1 MRLAATTEQGGTA
14 TMQPSRI
21 VVVGSAGDDLSSVL
35 TLLRDA
41 GHQIA
46 HYDPAVPMLALEPR
60 GVAGQLVFDERS
72 PAEEV
77 VVGEFALDQTERVLR
92 FGMRSISL
100 APRQFLVMRALM
112 RAPHRALTREELC
125 DDAGIRSTKS
135 AAGGRSL
142 DMQILHLRKF
152 IESDTT
158 QPRHILTV
166 RQVGYRFVPVAHPAI
181 ALYPVASPSR
191 RRV

>member
-1 MRLAATTEQGGTA
+1 MRLAEIAEQNITSAT
-14 TMQPSRI
+14 QPTRI
-21 VVVGSAGDDLSSVL
+21 VVVGSAGDDLSAVL

-46 HYDPAVPMLALEPR
+46 HYDPSVPILALEPR
-60 GVAGQLVFDERS
+60 GVAGRIVFDEAA
-72 PAEEV
+72 PQVEV

-92 FGMRSISL
+92 FGMRSMAL

-112 RAPHRALTREELC
+112 RSPHRALTREELC
-125 DDAGIRSTKS
+125 NEAGIRSTKS

-166 RQVGYRFVPVAHPAI
+166 RQVGYRFVPVAPPAI
-181 ALYPVASPSR
+181 ALYPR
-191 RRV
+191 RIAQPA

>member
-1 MRLAATTEQGGTA
+1 MRLAEIAEQSINGTT
-14 TMQPSRI
+14 QPTRI
-21 VVVGSAGDDLSSVL
+21 VVVGSAGDDLSAVL

-46 HYDPAVPMLALEPR
+46 HYDPAVPLLAIEPR
-60 GVAGQLVFDERS
+60 AVAGRIIFDELS
-72 PAEEV
+72 PAAEV

-125 DDAGIRSTKS
+125 NEAGIRSTKS
-135 AAGGRSL
+135 AVGGRSL

-166 RQVGYRFVPVAHPAI
+166 RQVGYRFVPVAPPAI
-181 ALYPVASPSR
+181 ALYPR
-191 RRV
+191 RIAQPA

>member
-1 MRLAATTEQGGTA
+1 MRLAELAEQSITS
-14 TMQPSRI
+14 TSQPTRI
-21 VVVGSAGDDLSSVL
+21 VVVGSAGDDLSSIL
-35 TLLRDA
+35 SLLREA

-46 HYDPAVPMLALEPR
+46 HYDPAVPILAIEPR
-60 GVAGQLVFDERS
+60 AIAGRIVFDEQA
-72 PAEEV
+72 PAAEV

-100 APRQFLVMRALM
+100 APRQFLVS
-112 RAPHRALTREELC
+112 ALTREELC
-125 DDAGIRSTKS
+125 NEAGIRSTKS
-135 AAGGRSL
+135 AVGGRSL

-166 RQVGYRFVPVAHPAI
+166 RQVGYRFVPVAPPAI
-181 ALYPVASPSR
+181 ALYPR
-191 RRV
+191 RIAQPA